1 MAFNFNFTG
10 QLDEKVNIYS
20 PKFNF
25 TSIEDAM
32 ANNYKLIV
40 KTKEDESASYYKI
53 VRVEREVMEK
63 AKEALENSNIE
74 ANIGNIRIL
83 VRGYYRNNIDLSRKL
98 NEEEMQRELDEILE
112 KESETKR
119 YPVLRDA
126 FPENYIEGKE
136 YKVLK
141 KKLVTDTFGGNN
153 ND

>member
-20 PKFNF
+20 PKFEF
-25 TSIEDAM
+25 TSIDDAM
-32 ANNYKLIV
+32 SNNYKLIV
-40 KTKEDESASYYKI
+40 KTKEDDVAAYYKI

-74 ANIGNIRIL
+74 ANISNIRTL

-98 NEEEMQRELDEILE
+98 NEEEMTNELNDILE
-112 KESETKR
+112 KEAEANR
-119 YPVLRDA
+119 YPVLRDI
-126 FPENYIEGKE
+126 FPVNYVEGKE

-141 KKLVTDTFGGNN
+141 KKFVKDTFGGNIN
-153 ND
+153 E